1 MTCGTLFRFSM
12 MEEVERRALAEPFE
26 LRGAEGVVEPQRLG
40 RAIGVLDAALDR
52 LPRRHFLQSDET
64 DAVIDADAVVIRPVL
79 ESQRQE
85 ALLFQV
91 GFVDARKAAG
101 YDGCGAR
108 QPR

>member
-1 MTCGTLFRFSM
+1 M

-79 ESQRQE
+79 EGQRQE
-85 ALLFQV
+85 ALLFQI
-91 GFVDARKAAG
+91 GFVDACKTTGDDRGAAEE
-101 YDGCGAR
+101 AR
-108 QPR
+108 